1 MVSKKKCFRS
11 TKISLVKQGISLI
24 LAYPKSKIYFDKN
37 RFTWLALIKPTPL
50 SNEYNVVIKY
60 SLKGSPEV
68 WVKGDNLEKID
79 AIDFPHIYETDK
91 ERNMVKICLYLPGL
105 DWNKSKYISNTIVPW
120 TVEWL
125 YFYEVWLAT
134 GKWCGG
140 GIHPRLDRAKS

>member
-1 MVSKKKCFRS
+1 M
-11 TKISLVKQGISLI
+11 
-24 LAYPKSKIYFDKN
+24 LAYPNSKICFDKIS
-37 RFTWLALIKPTPL
+37 FTWSACVKPTSL
-50 SNEYNVVIKY
+50 SNVYNVVIKY
-60 SLKGSPEV
+60 SLRGSPEV

-91 ERNMVKICLYLPGL
+91 ERNMVRICLYLPGQ
-105 DWNKSKYISNTIVPW
+105 DWDKSKYISSTIVPW

-140 GIHPRLDRAKS
+140 GIHPRLKI